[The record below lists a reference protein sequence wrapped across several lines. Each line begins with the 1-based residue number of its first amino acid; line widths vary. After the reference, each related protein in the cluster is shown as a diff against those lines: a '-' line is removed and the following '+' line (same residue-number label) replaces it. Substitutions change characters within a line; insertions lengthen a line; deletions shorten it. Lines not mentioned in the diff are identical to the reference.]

1 MTLDQGWTNKAVGK
15 VTEVK
20 VIKTREL
27 RYWMAHHF
35 TGPEIPK
42 MREGDGVQKT
52 DTGIDVGE
60 QQRSW

>member
-1 MTLDQGWTNKAVGK
+1 MVGK

-20 VIKTREL
+20 EVKTQEL

-35 TGPEIPK
+35 MGPEIPK
-42 MREGDGVQKT
+42 MREGDGVEKT
-52 DTGIDVGE
+52 DTGIHVGE